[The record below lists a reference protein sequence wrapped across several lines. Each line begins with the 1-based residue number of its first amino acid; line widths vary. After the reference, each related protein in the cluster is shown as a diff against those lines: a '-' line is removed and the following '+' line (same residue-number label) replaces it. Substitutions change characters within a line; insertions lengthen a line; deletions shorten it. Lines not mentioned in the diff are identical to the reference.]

1 MTDFTSE
8 ESIIADILAGI
19 DTVPEMLDK
28 HVPPEDGYKYY
39 RERYGAIIRDR
50 IRKSEVIIEI
60 GMKKYPYTNRR
71 VKRYGL
77 TTQADCSKCKHGG
90 RA

>member
-60 GMKKYPYTNRR
+60 GMKKYPYTNRM

-77 TTQADCSKCKHGG
+77 MTLADCSKCKHGG
-90 RA
+90 IA

>member
-1 MTDFTSE
+1 MTFTDE
-8 ESIIADILAGI
+8 ESIIADILDGI

-28 HVPPEDGYKYY
+28 HVPPETGYKYF
-39 RERYGAIIRDR
+39 RERYGAILRNR

-60 GMKKYPYTNRR
+60 GMKKYPYTRR
-71 VKRYGL
+71 MVKRYGL
-77 TTQADCSKCKHGG
+77 ITQADCSRCRHGG